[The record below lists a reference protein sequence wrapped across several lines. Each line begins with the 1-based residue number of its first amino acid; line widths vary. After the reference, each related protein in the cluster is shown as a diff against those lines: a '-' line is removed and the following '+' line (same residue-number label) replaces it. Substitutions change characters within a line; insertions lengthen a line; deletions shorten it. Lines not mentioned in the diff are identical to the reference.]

1 MEAEIEI
8 AKVFTEIC
16 EIFKYT
22 SKNILD
28 KIPKKLLE
36 TFEEKKDVNY
46 KFKCDLSSKL
56 EEQLLMPATKDL
68 IAMIYMNY
76 CCNEKEKE
84 ELMIHINENER
95 RIENNLNNIWN
106 NQDKIQEE
114 ETTQDLMI
122 IEEESFFQKIIN
134 KIKDIF
140 KIRKK
145 QRMRKYIM

>member
-1 MEAEIEI
+1 MRAEIEMT
-8 AKVFTEIC
+8 KVFTEIS

-22 SKNILD
+22 SKDILD

-36 TFEEKKDVNY
+36 TFEEKKDVDY

-56 EEQLLMPATKDL
+56 ENQLIMPATKDL

-84 ELMIHINENER
+84 ELMVYITENER
-95 RIENNLNNIWN
+95 RIENNLNDIWN

-114 ETTQDLMI
+114 ETTQELMI
-122 IEEESFFQKIIN
+122 IEEESFFQNIVN
-134 KIKDIF
+134 KIKAIF
-140 KIRKK
+140 RIRKK

>member
-1 MEAEIEI
+1 MGAEIEI

-22 SKNILD
+22 SGNILD

-114 ETTQDLMI
+114 TTQDLMI